1 MTGLEMEQK
10 EDEQCCWRMELN
22 GVTVSEKLVN
32 GMETV
37 RPASYTI
44 RNRTVSRPIANGK
57 NVPERQKYR
66 ERLIPDELFSAFV
79 LSQYFSKIRIFL
91 WNKESLFDSSV
102 SYYVVSK
109 HAICSG
115 KCVP

>member
-1 MTGLEMEQK
+1 MEQK

-79 LSQYFSKIRIFL
+79 LSTTIPQ
-91 WNKESLFDSSV
+91 DSDGLRYLRREFAS
-102 SYYVVSK
+102 
-109 HAICSG
+109 
-115 KCVP
+115 